1 MDYNQFLKFI
11 LDPNIKAADKDR
23 LFAKYPNFANQYLRK
38 QLKVEGKKPGTGVY
52 NEATKKVEQFKKAI
66 DNKANQ
72 AKDFLK
78 EVPKQAEQ
86 KATEFKKAIDAKA
99 SQAKKTIDNSK
110 KVLTNEANQA
120 KQVIKNNAKAVTNN
134 AKSAVK
140 GTVNNLTKNAVS
152 MEQALAREGLKKS
165 AQAGAKAAASAGVK
179 SAAKAGVGSVLG
191 PVVSG
196 ALALPTTIKGL
207 TDENATP
214 MSQMYDLL
222 GLGSAVGIAAAPG
235 LFKIPAF
242 AGSILFPMASNAMRN
257 DNGDGT
263 PDINNNSSKAL
274 TPQDRQRITN
284 NANATLLQAQQQSN
298 EMQDAINWY
307 DDYNNRMQNNLDN
320 AVNDTLNLRPPAQS
334 LTPTNRQGNTNYPV
348 TNLPPVNGQSN
359 ASNNNSNNMVTN
371 NMNNTTNNSQFNNNA
386 NNLLNNI
393 QALSSYV
400 KGVQQG
406 NQLPNL
412 GVSPEELTAYQK
424 ALEVYGNNVSQ
435 ANKDIEAYKQALLR
449 DQNVNS
455 MIRMMGSVGNVMSN
469 LQPKQNMY
477 TFNQKG
483 NFVGVG
489 APDATNYNDAID
501 RAIKTPG
508 MSDRIRQQYELNE
521 MIRKNE
527 ADNAT
532 RFADLLANARLS
544 NETGLPIQIVK
555 SMNADNYL
563 DYIQPI
569 QDRNTKAQEIA
580 LTGVNNLIQ
589 DAQQQDADLAK
600 AMAIADSNYTIEQL
614 KQLNENQRAVLE
626 ANLKAQMNA
635 LDNTTKLKAMQL
647 AGYNAQELEKLRQQD
662 PNAYLR
668 AQGQILQ
675 AAALYGGQVG
685 ALGQNML
692 FNIFNN
698 MNGTNNQPVS
708 QSDAVNNYM
717 QNVFK

>member
-11 LDPNIKAADKDR
+11 LDPDVKAADKDR
-23 LFAKYPNFANQYLRK
+23 LFAKYPDFANQYLRK
-38 QLKVEGKKPGTGVY
+38 QLKIEGKKPGTGVY

-66 DNKANQ
+66 DNKANE
-72 AKDFLK
+72 A
-78 EVPKQAEQ
+78 
-86 KATEFKKAIDAKA
+86 
-99 SQAKKTIDNSK
+99 K
-110 KVLTNEANQA
+110 KVLTNKVNQT
-120 KQVIKNNAKAVTNN
+120 KQVINNNAK
-134 AKSAVK
+134 AVK

-152 MEQALAREGLKKS
+152 MEQALAREGLKKTT
-165 AQAGAKAAASAGVK
+165 QTGAKAAASAG
-179 SAAKAGVGSVLG
+179 AKAGIKGALGSIAG

-214 MSQMYDLL
+214 MSQAYDLL
-222 GLGSAVGIAAAPG
+222 GLGSAIGIGAAPG
-235 LFKIPAF
+235 LYKIPAL

-257 DNGDGT
+257 NNGEGT
-263 PDINNNSSKAL
+263 PDINNNSLKPL
-274 TPQDRQRITN
+274 TPEERQRIAN

-307 DDYNNRMQNNLDN
+307 NDYNNRMQNNLDS
-320 AVNDTLNLRPPAQS
+320 AINDTLNLRPPAQS
-334 LTPTNRQGNTNYPV
+334 LTSTGRQGNINYPV

-359 ASNNNSNNMVTN
+359 ASKNNSNNMANN
-371 NMNNTTNNSQFNNNA
+371 NMNNTTTNNPQFNNNV

-393 QALSSYV
+393 QALSSYT
-400 KGVQQG
+400 KGMQQG

-412 GVSPEELTAYQK
+412 GVTPEELTAYQH

-455 MIRMMGSVGNVMSN
+455 MIRMMGSAGNVISN

-477 TFNQKG
+477 TFNQQG
-483 NFVGVG
+483 QFVGVG
-489 APDATNYNDAID
+489 APDATNYNDAVD
-501 RAIKTPG
+501 RAIRTPG

-521 MIRKNE
+521 MMRKNE
-527 ADNAT
+527 AENAT

-544 NETGLPIQIVK
+544 NETGLPIQVVK

-580 LTGVNNLIQ
+580 LTGVSNLIQ

-635 LDNTTKLKAMQL
+635 LDNTTKMKAMQL
-647 AGYNAQELEKLRQQD
+647 AGYNSQELEKLRQQD

-708 QSDAVNNYM
+708 QSDAVNNYI

>member
-1 MDYNQFLKFI
+1 MDYEQFLKFI
-11 LDPNIKAADKDR
+11 LDPDIKTADKDR
-23 LFAKYPNFANQYLRK
+23 LFAKYPEHANRYLRK

-52 NEATKKVEQFKKAI
+52 NEATKKVKQFKKAL
-66 DNKANQ
+66 DNKAN
-72 AKDFLK
+72 
-78 EVPKQAEQ
+78 E
-86 KATEFKKAIDAKA
+86 
-99 SQAKKTIDNSK
+99 
-110 KVLTNEANQA
+110 A

-134 AKSAVK
+134 AKTTVK

-152 MEQALAREGLKKS
+152 MEQALAKEGLKKS
-165 AQAGAKAAASAGVK
+165 AQAGTKAAASAG
-179 SAAKAGVGSVLG
+179 AKAGIKGAVGSIAG

-214 MSQMYDLL
+214 ISKAYDLL
-222 GLGSAVGIAAAPG
+222 GLGSAVAIGAAPG
-235 LFKIPAF
+235 LYKIPAF
-242 AGSILFPMASNAMRN
+242 MGSVLFPMASNAMRN

-263 PDINNNSSKAL
+263 PDINNNSSKPL
-274 TPQDRQRITN
+274 TPEERQRITN
-284 NANATLLQAQQQSN
+284 NADATLLQAQQQSN

-307 DDYNNRMQNNLDN
+307 DNYNNRMQNNLDS
-320 AVNDTLNLRPPAQS
+320 AINDTLNLRPPAQS
-334 LTPTNRQGNTNYPV
+334 LTPVNRQGNTNYPI

-359 ASNNNSNNMVTN
+359 ASNNNSNNMVNN
-371 NMNNTTNNSQFNNNA
+371 NMSNTTNNPQFNNNV

-393 QALSSYV
+393 QALSSYT
-400 KGVQQG
+400 KGIQQG

-412 GVSPEELTAYQK
+412 GVTPEELTAYQN
-424 ALEVYGNNVSQ
+424 ALEVYGKNVSQ

-455 MIRMMGSVGNVMSN
+455 MIRMMGSVGNVISN

-483 NFVGVG
+483 QFVGVG
-489 APDATNYNDAID
+489 APDATNYNDAVD

-527 ADNAT
+527 AENAT

-544 NETGLPIQIVK
+544 NETGLPIQVVK

-580 LTGVNNLIQ
+580 LTGVSNLIQ

-647 AGYNAQELEKLRQQD
+647 AGYNSQELEKLRQQD

-698 MNGTNNQPVS
+698 MNGTNAQPVS

>member
-11 LDPNIKAADKDR
+11 LDPDVKAADKDR
-23 LFAKYPNFANQYLRK
+23 LFAKYPDFANQYLRK
-38 QLKVEGKKPGTGVY
+38 QLKIEGKKPGTGVY
-52 NEATKKVEQFKKAI
+52 NETTQKVEQFKKAI
-66 DNKANQ
+66 DNKAN
-72 AKDFLK
+72 
-78 EVPKQAEQ
+78 E
-86 KATEFKKAIDAKA
+86 
-99 SQAKKTIDNSK
+99 AKKI
-110 KVLTNEANQA
+110 LTNKVNQT
-120 KQVIKNNAKAVTNN
+120 KQVINNNAKA
-134 AKSAVK
+134 AK

-165 AQAGAKAAASAGVK
+165 AQAGTKAAASAG
-179 SAAKAGVGSVLG
+179 AKAGIRAGVGSILG
-191 PVVSG
+191 PAVSG

-214 MSQMYDLL
+214 MSQAYDLL
-222 GLGSAVGIAAAPG
+222 GLGSAIGIGAAPG
-235 LFKIPAF
+235 LFKIPAV
-242 AGSILFPMASNAMRN
+242 AGSILFPMASDTMRN
-257 DNGDGT
+257 NNGAGT
-263 PDINNNSSKAL
+263 PDINNNSLKPL
-274 TPQDRQRITN
+274 TPEERNKISNNTN
-284 NANATLLQAQQQSN
+284 NLLQQAQQQSN

-307 DDYNNRMQNNLDN
+307 DNYNNRMNANLQNEINN
-320 AVNDTLNLRPPAQS
+320 TLNLRPPAQPLNYDNTS
-334 LTPTNRQGNTNYPV
+334 GNTNYPI
-348 TNLPPVNGQSN
+348 TNLTPINGQPN
-359 ASNNNSNNMVTN
+359 AAKQNTNNKMVNNNMVTN
-371 NMNNTTNNSQFNNNA
+371 NPQFNNNV

-393 QALSSYV
+393 QAISAYT

-412 GVSPEELTAYQK
+412 GVTPEELTAYQN
-424 ALEVYGNNVSQ
+424 ALEVYGRNVNQ

-455 MIRMMGSVGNVMSN
+455 MIRMMGSAGNVISN

-477 TFNQKG
+477 TFNQQG
-483 NFVGVG
+483 QFVGVG
-489 APDATNYNDAID
+489 APDATNYNDAVD
-501 RAIKTPG
+501 RALKTPG

-521 MIRKNE
+521 MMRKNE
-527 ADNAT
+527 AENAT

-544 NETGLPIQIVK
+544 NETGLPIQVVK
-555 SMNADNYL
+555 AMDAANYL

-569 QDRNTKAQEIA
+569 QDRASKAQELA
-580 LTGVNNLIQ
+580 LEGVSNLIQ
-589 DAQQQDADLAK
+589 DAQQQDADLNK
-600 AMAIADSNYTIEQL
+600 AMQVANMTYTTEQL

-626 ANLKAQMNA
+626 ANLKAQMNV
-635 LDNTTKLKAMQL
+635 LDNSTKMKAMQL
-647 AGYNAQELEKLRQQD
+647 AGYNAQELEKLRQKD

-698 MNGTNNQPVS
+698 MNGTNAQPVS
-708 QSDAVNNYM
+708 QSDAVNNYI

>member
-11 LDPNIKAADKDR
+11 LDPDVKAADKDR
-23 LFAKYPNFANQYLRK
+23 LFAKYPDFANQYLRK
-38 QLKVEGKKPGTGVY
+38 QLKIEGKKPGTGVY
-52 NEATKKVEQFKKAI
+52 NETTKRVEQFKKAI
-66 DNKANQ
+66 NNKAN
-72 AKDFLK
+72 
-78 EVPKQAEQ
+78 E
-86 KATEFKKAIDAKA
+86 
-99 SQAKKTIDNSK
+99 AKKTIDNSK
-110 KVLTNEANQA
+110 KILNNQVNKT
-120 KQVIKNNAKAVTNN
+120 KQVIKNNAKT
-134 AKSAVK
+134 AVK

-165 AQAGAKAAASAGVK
+165 TQTGAKAAASAGT
-179 SAAKAGVGSVLG
+179 KAGIKGALG
-191 PVVSG
+191 TIAGPAISG
-196 ALALPTTIKGL
+196 ALALPTTITGL

-214 MSQMYDLL
+214 LSQAYDLL
-222 GLGSAVGIAAAPG
+222 GLGSAIGIGAAPG
-235 LFKIPAF
+235 LYKIPAL
-242 AGSILFPMASNAMRN
+242 AGSVLFPMASDAMRN
-257 DNGDGT
+257 NNGEGT
-263 PDINNNSSKAL
+263 PDINNNSLKPL
-274 TPQDRQRITN
+274 TPEERTKIANNTN
-284 NANATLLQAQQQSN
+284 NLLQQAQQQSN

-307 DDYNNRMQNNLDN
+307 DNYNNRMNANLQNEINN
-320 AVNDTLNLRPPAQS
+320 TSNLRPPAQS
-334 LTPTNRQGNTNYPV
+334 LSYGNTSGNTNYPI
-348 TNLPPVNGQSN
+348 TNLTPINGQPN
-359 ASNNNSNNMVTN
+359 AAKQNTNNKMVNNNMATN
-371 NMNNTTNNSQFNNNA
+371 NNINFNNGM

-393 QALSSYV
+393 QAISAYT

-412 GVSPEELTAYQK
+412 GVSPEELTAYQR

-435 ANKDIEAYKQALLR
+435 TNKDIEAYKQALLR

-455 MIRMMGSVGNVMSN
+455 MIRMMGSAGNVISN

-477 TFNQKG
+477 TFDWRG
-483 NFVGVG
+483 NFVGTG
-489 APDATNYNDAID
+489 APDATNYNDAVD

-521 MIRKNE
+521 MMRKNK
-527 ADNAT
+527 ADNAN
-532 RFADLLANARLS
+532 RFADLLANARVS
-544 NETGLPIQIVK
+544 NATGLPIQVVK
-555 SMNADNYL
+555 GMEAGDYL

-569 QDRNTKAQEIA
+569 QDRATKAQELA
-580 LTGVNNLIQ
+580 LTGVNNLVR
-589 DAQQQDADLAK
+589 DNQQQEADLNK
-600 AMAIADSNYTIEQL
+600 AMQVANMTYTTEQL

-698 MNGTNNQPVS
+698 MNGTNAQPVS

>member
-11 LDPNIKAADKDR
+11 LDPDVKAADKDR
-23 LFAKYPNFANQYLRK
+23 LFAKYPDFANQYLRK
-38 QLKVEGKKPGTGVY
+38 QLKIEGKKPGTGVY

-66 DNKANQ
+66 DNKANE
-72 AKDFLK
+72 A
-78 EVPKQAEQ
+78 
-86 KATEFKKAIDAKA
+86 
-99 SQAKKTIDNSK
+99 K
-110 KVLTNEANQA
+110 KVLTNKVNQT
-120 KQVIKNNAKAVTNN
+120 KQVINNNAK
-134 AKSAVK
+134 AVK

-152 MEQALAREGLKKS
+152 MEQALAREGLKKTT
-165 AQAGAKAAASAGVK
+165 QTGAKAAASAG
-179 SAAKAGVGSVLG
+179 AKAGIKGALGSIAG

-214 MSQMYDLL
+214 MSQAYDLL
-222 GLGSAVGIAAAPG
+222 GLGSAIGIGAAPG
-235 LFKIPAF
+235 LYKIPAL

-257 DNGDGT
+257 NNGEGT
-263 PDINNNSSKAL
+263 PDINNNSLKPL
-274 TPQDRQRITN
+274 TPEERQRIAN

-307 DDYNNRMQNNLDN
+307 NDYNNRMQNNLDS
-320 AVNDTLNLRPPAQS
+320 AINDTLNLRPPAQS
-334 LTPTNRQGNTNYPV
+334 LTSTGRQGNINYPV

-359 ASNNNSNNMVTN
+359 ASKNNSNNMANN
-371 NMNNTTNNSQFNNNA
+371 NMNNTTTNNPQFNNNV

-393 QALSSYV
+393 QALSSYT
-400 KGVQQG
+400 KGMQQG

-412 GVSPEELTAYQK
+412 GVTPEELTAYQH

-455 MIRMMGSVGNVMSN
+455 MIRMMGSAGNVISN

-477 TFNQKG
+477 TFNQQG
-483 NFVGVG
+483 QFVGVG
-489 APDATNYNDAID
+489 APDATNYNDAVD
-501 RAIKTPG
+501 RAIRTPG

-521 MIRKNE
+521 MMRKNE
-527 ADNAT
+527 AENAT

-544 NETGLPIQIVK
+544 NETGLPIQVVK

-580 LTGVNNLIQ
+580 LTGVSNLIQ

-635 LDNTTKLKAMQL
+635 LDNTTKMKAMQL
-647 AGYNAQELEKLRQQD
+647 AGYNSQELEKLRQQD

>member
-1 MDYNQFLKFI
+1 MDYEQFLKFI
-11 LDPNIKAADKDR
+11 LDPDIKTADKDR
-23 LFAKYPNFANQYLRK
+23 LFAKYPELANRYLRK

-52 NEATKKVEQFKKAI
+52 NEATKKVKQFKKAL
-66 DNKANQ
+66 DNKAN
-72 AKDFLK
+72 
-78 EVPKQAEQ
+78 E
-86 KATEFKKAIDAKA
+86 
-99 SQAKKTIDNSK
+99 AKK
-110 KVLTNEANQA
+110 
-120 KQVIKNNAKAVTNN
+120 VINNNAKAVTNN
-134 AKSAVK
+134 AKTAVK

-152 MEQALAREGLKKS
+152 MEQALAREGLTKTT
-165 AQAGAKAAASAGVK
+165 QAGTKAAASAG
-179 SAAKAGVGSVLG
+179 AKAGIKGAVGSIAG

-214 MSQMYDLL
+214 ISKAYDLL
-222 GLGSAVGIAAAPG
+222 GLGSAVGIGAAPG
-235 LFKIPAF
+235 LYKIPAF
-242 AGSILFPMASNAMRN
+242 MGSVLFPMASNAMRN

-263 PDINNNSSKAL
+263 PDINNNSSKPL
-274 TPQDRQRITN
+274 TPEERQRIAN
-284 NANATLLQAQQQSN
+284 NADATLLQAQQQSN

-307 DDYNNRMQNNLDN
+307 DNYNNRMQNNLDS
-320 AVNDTLNLRPPAQS
+320 AINDTLNLRPPAQS
-334 LTPTNRQGNTNYPV
+334 LTSINRQGNTNYPV
-348 TNLPPVNGQSN
+348 TNLPPINGQSN

-371 NMNNTTNNSQFNNNA
+371 NMNNTTNNPQFNNNV

-393 QALSSYV
+393 QALSSYT
-400 KGVQQG
+400 KGIQQG

-412 GVSPEELTAYQK
+412 GVTPEELTAYQN
-424 ALEVYGNNVSQ
+424 ALEVYGKNVSQ
-435 ANKDIEAYKQALLR
+435 ANKDIEAYKQALRR

-455 MIRMMGSVGNVMSN
+455 MIRMMGSAGNVISN

-483 NFVGVG
+483 DFVGVG
-489 APDATNYNDAID
+489 VPDATNYNDAVD
-501 RAIKTPG
+501 RALRTPG
-508 MSDRIRQQYELNE
+508 MSDRIKQQYELNE

-527 ADNAT
+527 AENAT

-544 NETGLPIQIVK
+544 NETGLPIQVVK

-580 LTGVNNLIQ
+580 LTGVSNLIK
-589 DAQQQDADLAK
+589 DAQQQDADFAK
-600 AMAIADSNYTIEQL
+600 AMAIADMGYTTEQL

-626 ANLKAQMNA
+626 TNLKAQMNA
-635 LDNTTKLKAMQL
+635 LDNSTKMKAMQL
-647 AGYNAQELEKLRQQD
+647 AGYNQLELEKLRQQD

-675 AAALYGGQVG
+675 AAALFGGQAGATGQSVLLNLLNNVG
-685 ALGQNML
+685 IGNGQQNDLGG
-692 FNIFNN
+692 I
-698 MNGTNNQPVS
+698 
-708 QSDAVNNYM
+708 VNNYM

>member
-11 LDPNIKAADKDR
+11 LDPDVKAADKDR
-23 LFAKYPNFANQYLRK
+23 LFAKYPDFANQYLRK
-38 QLKVEGKKPGTGVY
+38 QLKIEGKTPGTGVY

-66 DNKANQ
+66 DNKT
-72 AKDFLK
+72 
-78 EVPKQAEQ
+78 
-86 KATEFKKAIDAKA
+86 TEFKKAIDTK
-99 SQAKKTIDNSK
+99 
-110 KVLTNEANQA
+110 A
-120 KQVIKNNAKAVTNN
+120 KQTVDTTKKVIKNNINKATTTTKQAVTN
-134 AKSAVK
+134 
-140 GTVNNLTKNAVS
+140 TVDDLAKNAVS

-165 AQAGAKAAASAGVK
+165 TQTGAKAAASAGIK
-179 SAAKAGVGSVLG
+179 GVLG
-191 PVVSG
+191 TIAGPAISG
-196 ALALPTTIKGL
+196 ALALPTTITGL

-214 MSQMYDLL
+214 LSQAYDLL
-222 GLGSAVGIAAAPG
+222 GLGSAIGIGAAPG
-235 LFKIPAF
+235 LYKIPAM
-242 AGSILFPMASNAMRN
+242 AGSVLFPMASYAMRN
-257 DNGDGT
+257 NNGEGT
-263 PDINNNSSKAL
+263 PDINNNSLKPL
-274 TPQDRQRITN
+274 TPEERKRIVN
-284 NANATLLQAQQQSN
+284 NADTTLLQAQQQSN

-307 DDYNNRMQNNLDN
+307 DNYNNRMQNNLDS
-320 AVNDTLNLRPPAQS
+320 AINDTLNLRPPGQS
-334 LTPTNRQGNTNYPV
+334 LTPTNRQGNTNYPI
-348 TNLPPVNGQSN
+348 TNLTPINGQPN
-359 ASNNNSNNMVTN
+359 AAKQNTNNKMVNNNMATN
-371 NMNNTTNNSQFNNNA
+371 NNINFNNGM

-393 QALSSYV
+393 QAISAYT

-412 GVSPEELTAYQK
+412 GVSPEELTTYQR

-449 DQNVNS
+449 DQKVNS
-455 MIRMMGSVGNVMSN
+455 MIRMMGSAGNVISN

-477 TFNQKG
+477 TFNQQG
-483 NFVGVG
+483 QFVGVG
-489 APDATNYNDAID
+489 APDATNYNDVVD
-501 RAIKTPG
+501 RAIRTPG
-508 MSDRIRQQYELNE
+508 MSDRIKQQYELNE
-521 MIRKNE
+521 MMRKNE
-527 ADNAT
+527 AENAT

-544 NETGLPIQIVK
+544 NETGLPIQVVK

-580 LTGVNNLIQ
+580 LTGVSNLIQ

-600 AMAIADSNYTIEQL
+600 AMAIANSNYTIEQL

>member
-11 LDPNIKAADKDR
+11 LDPDVKAADKDR
-23 LFAKYPNFANQYLRK
+23 LFAKYPDFANQYLRK
-38 QLKVEGKKPGTGVY
+38 QLKIEGKTPGTGVY
-52 NEATKKVEQFKKAI
+52 NETTKRVEQFKKAI
-66 DNKANQ
+66 NNKAN
-72 AKDFLK
+72 
-78 EVPKQAEQ
+78 E
-86 KATEFKKAIDAKA
+86 
-99 SQAKKTIDNSK
+99 AKKTIDNSK
-110 KVLTNEANQA
+110 KILNNQVNKT

-134 AKSAVK
+134 AKTAVK

-165 AQAGAKAAASAGVK
+165 AQAGVGSVL
-179 SAAKAGVGSVLG
+179 GSVLG

-196 ALALPTTIKGL
+196 ALALPTAVKGL
-207 TDENATP
+207 TDNNANALTRA
-214 MSQMYDLL
+214 YDLL

-235 LFKIPAF
+235 LYKIPAL
-242 AGSILFPMASNAMRN
+242 AGSVLFPMASDAMRN
-257 DNGDGT
+257 NNGEGT
-263 PDINNNSSKAL
+263 PDINNNSLKPL
-274 TPQDRQRITN
+274 TPEERTKIANNTN
-284 NANATLLQAQQQSN
+284 NLLQQAQQQSN

-307 DDYNNRMQNNLDN
+307 DNYNNRMNANLQNEINN
-320 AVNDTLNLRPPAQS
+320 TSNLRPPAQS
-334 LTPTNRQGNTNYPV
+334 LSYGNTSGNTNYPI
-348 TNLPPVNGQSN
+348 TNLTPINGQPN
-359 ASNNNSNNMVTN
+359 AAKQNTNNKMVNNNM
-371 NMNNTTNNSQFNNNA
+371 TTNNNINFNNGI

-393 QALSSYV
+393 QAISAYT

-412 GVSPEELTAYQK
+412 GVSPEELTAYQR

-449 DQNVNS
+449 DQKVNS
-455 MIRMMGSVGNVMSN
+455 MIRMMGSAGNVISN
-469 LQPKQNMY
+469 LKPKQNMY
-477 TFNQKG
+477 TFDWRG
-483 NFVGVG
+483 NFVGTG
-489 APDATNYNDAID
+489 APDATNYNDVVD
-501 RAIKTPG
+501 RAIRTPG

-521 MIRKNE
+521 MMRKNK
-527 ADNAT
+527 ADNAN
-532 RFADLLANARLS
+532 RFADLLANARVS
-544 NETGLPIQIVK
+544 NATGLPIQVVK
-555 SMNADNYL
+555 GMEAGDYL

-569 QDRNTKAQEIA
+569 QDRATKAQELA
-580 LTGVNNLIQ
+580 LTGVNNLVR
-589 DAQQQDADLAK
+589 DNQQQEADLNK
-600 AMAIADSNYTIEQL
+600 AMQIANMSYTTEQL
-614 KQLNENQRAVLE
+614 KQLNENQRAVLD

-635 LDNTTKLKAMQL
+635 LDNSTKMKAMQL
-647 AGYNAQELEKLRQQD
+647 AGYNQLELEKLRQQD

-698 MNGTNNQPVS
+698 MNGTNAQPVS

>member
-11 LDPNIKAADKDR
+11 LDPDVKAADKDR
-23 LFAKYPNFANQYLRK
+23 LFAKYPEFANQYLRK

-72 AKDFLK
+72 AK
-78 EVPKQAEQ
+78 
-86 KATEFKKAIDAKA
+86 
-99 SQAKKTIDNSK
+99 
-110 KVLTNEANQA
+110 
-120 KQVIKNNAKAVTNN
+120 QVINNNAKAVTNN
-134 AKSAVK
+134 AKTAVK

-152 MEQALAREGLKKS
+152 MEQALAREGLKKTT
-165 AQAGAKAAASAGVK
+165 QAGTKAAASAG
-179 SAAKAGVGSVLG
+179 AKAGIKGALGSIAG

-207 TDENATP
+207 TDKNATP
-214 MSQMYDLL
+214 LSQAYDLL
-222 GLGSAVGIAAAPG
+222 GLGSAIGIGAAPG
-235 LFKIPAF
+235 LYKIPAI
-242 AGSILFPMASNAMRN
+242 AGTVLFPMASDAMRN
-257 DNGDGT
+257 NNGDGT
-263 PDINNNSSKAL
+263 PDIKNNSLKPL
-274 TPQDRQRITN
+274 TPEERQRIAN
-284 NANATLLQAQQQSN
+284 NADATLLQAQQQSN
-298 EMQDAINWY
+298 EIQDAINWY
-307 DDYNNRMQNNLDN
+307 DNYNNRMQNNLDS
-320 AVNDTLNLRPPAQS
+320 AINDTLNLRPPAQS
-334 LTPTNRQGNTNYPV
+334 LTPINRQGNTNYPV
-348 TNLPPVNGQSN
+348 TNLPPINGQSN

-371 NMNNTTNNSQFNNNA
+371 NMNNTTNNPQFNNNV

-393 QALSSYV
+393 QALSSYT
-400 KGVQQG
+400 KGMQQG

-412 GVSPEELTAYQK
+412 GVTPEELTAYQN
-424 ALEVYGNNVSQ
+424 ALEVYGKNVSQ

-455 MIRMMGSVGNVMSN
+455 MIRMMGSVGNVISN

-483 NFVGVG
+483 DFVGVG
-489 APDATNYNDAID
+489 APDATNYNDVVD
-501 RAIKTPG
+501 RAIRTPG
-508 MSDRIRQQYELNE
+508 MSDRIKQQYELNE
-521 MIRKNE
+521 MMRKNE
-527 ADNAT
+527 AENAT

-544 NETGLPIQIVK
+544 NETGLPIQVVK
-555 SMNADNYL
+555 AMNADNYL

-580 LTGVNNLIQ
+580 LTGVSKLIQ

-600 AMAIADSNYTIEQL
+600 AMATADSNYTIEQL

-626 ANLKAQMNA
+626 ANLKVQMNA

-647 AGYNAQELEKLRQQD
+647 AGYNAQQLEKLRQQD

-675 AAALYGGQVG
+675 AAALFGGQAGATGQSVLLNLLNNVG
-685 ALGQNML
+685 IGNGQQNDLGG
-692 FNIFNN
+692 I
-698 MNGTNNQPVS
+698 
-708 QSDAVNNYM
+708 VNNYM

>member
-1 MDYNQFLKFI
+1 MAFNIIDNIYDMYTKRFPNASLDNFLTY
-11 LDPNIKAADKDR
+11 IKR
-23 LFAKYPNFANQYLRK
+23 NHPNQYK
-38 QLKVEGKKPGTGVY
+38 YAQQLVEKARDYKVATE
-52 NEATKKVEQFKKAI
+52 NEV
-66 DNKANQ
+66 
-72 AKDFLK
+72 KDFLK
-78 EVPKQAEQ
+78 EAPQKAEQ
-86 KATEFKKAIDAKA
+86 KATEFKKAIDTKAK
-99 SQAKKTIDNSK
+99 
-110 KVLTNEANQA
+110 QA
-120 KQVIKNNAKAVTNN
+120 KQTVDTTKKVIKNNINKATTTTKQAVTN
-134 AKSAVK
+134 
-140 GTVNNLTKNAVS
+140 TVDDLAKNAVS
-152 MEQALAREGLKKS
+152 MEQALAREGLKKTT
-165 AQAGAKAAASAGVK
+165 QAGTKAAASAG
-179 SAAKAGVGSVLG
+179 AKAGIKGALGSIAG

-207 TDENATP
+207 TDENSTP
-214 MSQMYDLL
+214 LSQAYDLL
-222 GLGSAVGIAAAPG
+222 GLGSAVGIGAAPG
-235 LFKIPAF
+235 LYKIPAI
-242 AGSILFPMASNAMRN
+242 AGTVLFPMASNAMRN
-257 DNGDGT
+257 NNGEGT
-263 PDINNNSSKAL
+263 PDIKNNSLKPL
-274 TPQDRQRITN
+274 TPEERQRIAN
-284 NANATLLQAQQQSN
+284 NADATLLQAQQQSN
-298 EMQDAINWY
+298 EMQDTINWY
-307 DDYNNRMQNNLDN
+307 DNYNNRMQNNLDN
-320 AVNDTLNLRPPAQS
+320 AINDTLNLRPPAQS
-334 LTPTNRQGNTNYPV
+334 LTPVNRQGNTNYPV

-371 NMNNTTNNSQFNNNA
+371 NMNNTTNNPQFNNNV

-393 QALSSYV
+393 QALSSYT
-400 KGVQQG
+400 KGMQQG

-412 GVSPEELTAYQK
+412 GVTPEELTAYQN
-424 ALEVYGNNVSQ
+424 ALEVYGKNVSQ

-455 MIRMMGSVGNVMSN
+455 MIRMMGSVGNVISN

-483 NFVGVG
+483 DFVGVG
-489 APDATNYNDAID
+489 APNATNYNDAID

-521 MIRKNE
+521 MIQKNE
-527 ADNAT
+527 AENAT

-544 NETGLPIQIVK
+544 NETGLPIQVVK

-580 LTGVNNLIQ
+580 LTGVSNLIQ

-635 LDNTTKLKAMQL
+635 LDNSTKMKAMQL
-647 AGYNAQELEKLRQQD
+647 AGYNQLELEKLRQQD

-698 MNGTNNQPVS
+698 MNGTNAQPVS

>member
-1 MDYNQFLKFI
+1 MVFNIIDNIYDMYRKRFPNASLDNFLTY
-11 LDPNIKAADKDR
+11 IKR
-23 LFAKYPNFANQYLRK
+23 NHPNQYK
-38 QLKVEGKKPGTGVY
+38 YAQQLV
-52 NEATKKVEQFKKAI
+52 
-66 DNKANQ
+66 NKAKDYKVATENEV
-72 AKDFLK
+72 KDFLK
-78 EVPKQAEQ
+78 EAPKKAEQ
-86 KATEFKKAIDAKA
+86 KATEFKKAIDTKAK
-99 SQAKKTIDNSK
+99 
-110 KVLTNEANQA
+110 QA
-120 KQVIKNNAKAVTNN
+120 KQTVDTTKKVIKNKINKASTTTKNIAQNTKQVVTN
-134 AKSAVK
+134 
-140 GTVNNLTKNAVS
+140 TVDDITKNAVS
-152 MEQALAREGLKKS
+152 MEQALAREGLKKTT
-165 AQAGAKAAASAGVK
+165 QTGAKAAASAG
-179 SAAKAGVGSVLG
+179 AKAGIKGALGSIAG
-191 PVVSG
+191 PVVTG

-214 MSQMYDLL
+214 LSQAYDLL
-222 GLGSAVGIAAAPG
+222 GLGSAVGIGAAPG
-235 LFKIPAF
+235 LYKIPAI
-242 AGSILFPMASNAMRN
+242 AGSVLFPMASDAMRN
-257 DNGDGT
+257 NNGEGT
-263 PDINNNSSKAL
+263 PDINNNSLKPL
-274 TPQDRQRITN
+274 TPEERQRIAN
-284 NANATLLQAQQQSN
+284 NANTTLLQAQQQSN

-307 DDYNNRMQNNLDN
+307 NDYNNRMQNNLDS
-320 AVNDTLNLRPPAQS
+320 AINDTLNLRPPAQS
-334 LTPTNRQGNTNYPV
+334 LTSTDRQGNTNYPV
-348 TNLPPVNGQSN
+348 TNLPPVNGQSS
-359 ASNNNSNNMVTN
+359 ASNNNSNNMANNNMATN
-371 NMNNTTNNSQFNNNA
+371 NPQFNNNV

-393 QALSSYV
+393 QALTSYT
-400 KGVQQG
+400 KGMQQG
-406 NQLPNL
+406 NKLPNL
-412 GVSPEELTAYQK
+412 GVTPEELTAYQN
-424 ALEVYGNNVSQ
+424 ALEVYGKNVSQ

-455 MIRMMGSVGNVMSN
+455 MIRMMGSAGNVISN

-477 TFNQKG
+477 TFNQQG
-483 NFVGVG
+483 QFVGVG
-489 APDATNYNDAID
+489 APDATNYNDAVD
-501 RAIKTPG
+501 RVVRTPG

-521 MIRKNE
+521 MMRKNE
-527 ADNAT
+527 AENAT

-544 NETGLPIQIVK
+544 NETGLPIQVVK

-580 LTGVNNLIQ
+580 LTGVSNLIQ

-600 AMAIADSNYTIEQL
+600 AMAIANSNYTIEQL

>member
-11 LDPNIKAADKDR
+11 LDPDVKAADKDR
-23 LFAKYPNFANQYLRK
+23 LFAKYPDFANQYLRK
-38 QLKVEGKKPGTGVY
+38 QLKIEGKKTGTGVY
-52 NEATKKVEQFKKAI
+52 NETTKRVEQFKKAI
-66 DNKANQ
+66 N
-72 AKDFLK
+72 
-78 EVPKQAEQ
+78 
-86 KATEFKKAIDAKA
+86 
-99 SQAKKTIDNSK
+99 
-110 KVLTNEANQA
+110 
-120 KQVIKNNAKAVTNN
+120 NNAKT
-134 AKSAVK
+134 AVK

-165 AQAGAKAAASAGVK
+165 TQTGAKAAASAGT
-179 SAAKAGVGSVLG
+179 KAGIKGALG
-191 PVVSG
+191 TIAGPAISG
-196 ALALPTTIKGL
+196 ALALPTTITGL

-214 MSQMYDLL
+214 LSQAYDLL
-222 GLGSAVGIAAAPG
+222 GLGSAIGIGAAPG
-235 LFKIPAF
+235 LYKIPAL
-242 AGSILFPMASNAMRN
+242 AGSVLFPMASDAMRN
-257 DNGDGT
+257 NNGEGT
-263 PDINNNSSKAL
+263 PDINNNSLKPL
-274 TPQDRQRITN
+274 TPEERTKIANNTN
-284 NANATLLQAQQQSN
+284 NLLQQAQQQSN

-307 DDYNNRMQNNLDN
+307 DNYNNRMNANLQNEINN
-320 AVNDTLNLRPPAQS
+320 TSNLRPPAQS
-334 LTPTNRQGNTNYPV
+334 LSYGNTSGNTNYPI
-348 TNLPPVNGQSN
+348 TNLTPINGQPN
-359 ASNNNSNNMVTN
+359 AAKQNTNNKMVNNNMATN
-371 NMNNTTNNSQFNNNA
+371 NNINFNNGM

-393 QALSSYV
+393 QAISAYT

-412 GVSPEELTAYQK
+412 GVSPKELTAYQR

-455 MIRMMGSVGNVMSN
+455 MIRMMGSAGNVISN

-477 TFNQKG
+477 TFDWRG
-483 NFVGVG
+483 NFVGTG
-489 APDATNYNDAID
+489 APDATNYNDAVD

-521 MIRKNE
+521 MMRKNE
-527 ADNAT
+527 ADNAN
-532 RFADLLANARLS
+532 RFADLLANARVS
-544 NETGLPIQIVK
+544 NATGLPIQVVK
-555 SMNADNYL
+555 GMEAGDYL

-569 QDRNTKAQEIA
+569 QDRATKAQELA
-580 LTGVNNLIQ
+580 LTGVNNLVR
-589 DAQQQDADLAK
+589 DNQQQEADLNK
-600 AMAIADSNYTIEQL
+600 AMQVANMSYTTEQL
-614 KQLNENQRAVLE
+614 KQLNENQRAVLD

-635 LDNTTKLKAMQL
+635 LDNTTKIKAMQL

-698 MNGTNNQPVS
+698 MNGTNAQPVS

>member
-11 LDPNIKAADKDR
+11 LDPDVKAADKDR
-23 LFAKYPNFANQYLRK
+23 LFAKYPDFANQYLRK
-38 QLKVEGKKPGTGVY
+38 QLKIEGKKPGTGVY
-52 NEATKKVEQFKKAI
+52 NETTKRVEQFKKAI
-66 DNKANQ
+66 NNKAN
-72 AKDFLK
+72 
-78 EVPKQAEQ
+78 E
-86 KATEFKKAIDAKA
+86 
-99 SQAKKTIDNSK
+99 AKKTIDNSK
-110 KVLTNEANQA
+110 KILNNQVNET
-120 KQVIKNNAKAVTNN
+120 KQVIKNNAKT
-134 AKSAVK
+134 AVK

-165 AQAGAKAAASAGVK
+165 AQAG
-179 SAAKAGVGSVLG
+179 VGSVLG

-196 ALALPTTIKGL
+196 ALALPTAVKGL
-207 TDENATP
+207 TDNNANALTRA
-214 MSQMYDLL
+214 YDLL

-235 LFKIPAF
+235 LLKIPAL
-242 AGSILFPMASNAMRN
+242 AGSVLFPMASDAMRN
-257 DNGDGT
+257 NNGEGT
-263 PDINNNSSKAL
+263 PDINNNSLKPL
-274 TPQDRQRITN
+274 TPEERTKIANNTN
-284 NANATLLQAQQQSN
+284 NLLQQAQQQSN

-307 DDYNNRMQNNLDN
+307 DNYNNRMNANLQNEINN
-320 AVNDTLNLRPPAQS
+320 TSNLRPPAQS
-334 LTPTNRQGNTNYPV
+334 LSYGNTSGNTNYPI
-348 TNLPPVNGQSN
+348 TNLTPINGQPN
-359 ASNNNSNNMVTN
+359 AAKQNTNNKMVNNNM
-371 NMNNTTNNSQFNNNA
+371 TTNNNINFNNGM

-393 QALSSYV
+393 QAISAYT

-412 GVSPEELTAYQK
+412 GVSPEELTAYQR

-449 DQNVNS
+449 DQKVNS
-455 MIRMMGSVGNVMSN
+455 MIRMMGSAGNVISN

-477 TFNQKG
+477 TFNQQG
-483 NFVGVG
+483 QFVGVG
-489 APDATNYNDAID
+489 APDATNYNDVVD
-501 RAIKTPG
+501 RAIRTPG

-521 MIRKNE
+521 MMRKNE
-527 ADNAT
+527 AENAN
-532 RFADLLANARLS
+532 RFADLLANARVS
-544 NETGLPIQIVK
+544 NATGLPIQVVK
-555 SMNADNYL
+555 GMEAGDYL

-569 QDRNTKAQEIA
+569 QDRATKAQELA
-580 LTGVNNLIQ
+580 LTGVNNLVR
-589 DAQQQDADLAK
+589 DNQQQEADLNK
-600 AMAIADSNYTIEQL
+600 AMQVANMSYTTEQL

-698 MNGTNNQPVS
+698 MNGTNAQPVS

>member
-11 LDPNIKAADKDR
+11 LDPDVKAADKDR
-23 LFAKYPNFANQYLRK
+23 LFAKYPDFANQYLRK

-52 NEATKKVEQFKKAI
+52 NETTKKVEQFKKAI
-66 DNKANQ
+66 DNKANE
-72 AKDFLK
+72 A
-78 EVPKQAEQ
+78 
-86 KATEFKKAIDAKA
+86 
-99 SQAKKTIDNSK
+99 K
-110 KVLTNEANQA
+110 KVLTNKANQT
-120 KQVIKNNAKAVTNN
+120 KQVINNNAK
-134 AKSAVK
+134 AVK

-152 MEQALAREGLKKS
+152 MEQALAREGLKKTT
-165 AQAGAKAAASAGVK
+165 QTGAKAAASAG
-179 SAAKAGVGSVLG
+179 AKAGIKGALGSIAG

-214 MSQMYDLL
+214 LSQAYDLL
-222 GLGSAVGIAAAPG
+222 GLGSAIGIGAAPG
-235 LFKIPAF
+235 LYKIPAL
-242 AGSILFPMASNAMRN
+242 AGSVLFPMASNTMRN
-257 DNGDGT
+257 NNGEGT
-263 PDINNNSSKAL
+263 PDINNNSLKPL
-274 TPQDRQRITN
+274 TPEERQRIAN
-284 NANATLLQAQQQSN
+284 NANNTLLQAQQQSN

-307 DDYNNRMQNNLDN
+307 NDYNNRMQNNLDS

-334 LTPTNRQGNTNYPV
+334 LTPVNRQGNTNYPV

-371 NMNNTTNNSQFNNNA
+371 NMATNNPQFNNNV

-393 QALSSYV
+393 QALSSYT
-400 KGVQQG
+400 KGIQQG

-412 GVSPEELTAYQK
+412 GVTPEELTAYQK

-455 MIRMMGSVGNVMSN
+455 MIRMMGSAGNVISN

-477 TFNQKG
+477 TFNQQG
-483 NFVGVG
+483 QFVGVG
-489 APDATNYNDAID
+489 APDATNYNDAVD
-501 RAIKTPG
+501 RAIRTPG
-508 MSDRIRQQYELNE
+508 MSDRIKQQYELNE
-521 MIRKNE
+521 MMRKNE
-527 ADNAT
+527 AENAT

-544 NETGLPIQIVK
+544 NETGLPIQVVK
-555 SMNADNYL
+555 AMNADNYL
-563 DYIQPI
+563 DYIKPI
-569 QDRNTKAQEIA
+569 QDRNTKAQELA
-580 LTGVNNLIQ
+580 LTGVSNLIQ

-626 ANLKAQMNA
+626 ANLKAQLNS
-635 LDNTTKLKAMQL
+635 LDNTTKMKAMQL
-647 AGYNAQELEKLRQQD
+647 VGYNQLELEKLRQQD

-685 ALGQNML
+685 ALGQSML

-698 MNGTNNQPVS
+698 MNGTNAQPVS